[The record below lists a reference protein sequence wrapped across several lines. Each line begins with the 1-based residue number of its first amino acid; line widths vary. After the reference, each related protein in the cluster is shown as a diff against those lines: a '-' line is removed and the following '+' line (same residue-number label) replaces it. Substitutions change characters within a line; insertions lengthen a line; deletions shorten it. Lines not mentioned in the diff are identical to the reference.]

1 MAFLLIPHRLH
12 HLNLLCLESG
22 FEVGRLAAV
31 ILHLIKP
38 WLDLPIQLELFD
50 GCKFRFEVTLL
61 DHKLLLRHLSEV

>member
-22 FEVGRLAAV
+22 FEVGLVAV